1 MKFCFECNVLSHKVM
16 VVLLVDALV
25 NDINS
30 YFYHKK
36 QDINTILM
44 V

>member
-1 MKFCFECNVLSHKVM
+1 MAVF
-16 VVLLVDALV
+16 LVDALV